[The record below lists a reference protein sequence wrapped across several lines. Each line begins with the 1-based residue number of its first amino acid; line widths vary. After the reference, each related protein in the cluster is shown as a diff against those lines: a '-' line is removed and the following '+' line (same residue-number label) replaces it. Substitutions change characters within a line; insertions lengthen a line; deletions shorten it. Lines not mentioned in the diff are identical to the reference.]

1 MHSHVQSCKLVHIS
15 GINPPAWILI
25 ALRTQTVF
33 LTLYIHSLLFFL
45 CSFLWQLHFT
55 LAYKIEWDFPG
66 GSVIKNPTSNAG
78 DASFIPGL
86 GRSPGEGN
94 GNPFQYSC
102 LGKSQGQ
109 RSLVGYS
116 PWGHKESDMTEWLN
130 LTELRACPHMQS
142 HTHTHTHTHTHIWK
156 HAPDMV
162 TKNFASCNLHFFVH
176 MLFSC

>member
-116 PWGHKESDMTEWLN
+116 PWGHKESDMTE
-130 LTELRACPHMQS
+130 
-142 HTHTHTHTHTHIWK
+142 
-156 HAPDMV
+156 
-162 TKNFASCNLHFFVH
+162 
-176 MLFSC
+176 